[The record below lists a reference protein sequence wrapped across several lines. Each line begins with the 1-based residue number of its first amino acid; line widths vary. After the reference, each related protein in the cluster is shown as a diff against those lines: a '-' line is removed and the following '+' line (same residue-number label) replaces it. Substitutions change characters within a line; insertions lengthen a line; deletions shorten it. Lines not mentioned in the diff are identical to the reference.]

1 MLQITGHDGEPDRRP
16 YRHNKLLVDVFF
28 GNVWLKVRRL
38 QEAQEKLIHQLRR
51 EKVHVKLDWLQHE
64 SRAHCR

>member
-1 MLQITGHDGEPDRRP
+1 MLLITGHDCEPDRRS

-51 EKVHVKLDWLQHE
+51 HKVRLKLD
-64 SRAHCR
+64 